1 MRIGDRISRRIRQ
14 DIGAGLLLILSQ
26 GITRASLQISHQ
38 PCAFFLLLTV
48 FCGVEG
54 VANINYYEKIVNY
67 YLLFGYVDCAYH
79 STSVLHPIFSHYH

>member
-48 FCGVEG
+48 FCGLKG
-54 VANINYYEKIVNY
+54 GINVYKYEMC
-67 YLLFGYVDCAYH
+67 LFFIIDAMFC
-79 STSVLHPIFSHYH
+79 I